1 MDCCTFLFSSFE
13 PVQLSKMLQPMLVF
27 EETNP
32 GSQCLQYDAEGF
44 ASSQVGNKWYRRA
57 LILAQNCFNMTCV
70 TMKYVSL
77 LEVNSMRASAIFKG
91 KDKIHPAI
99 WIHRERL
106 RPVIS

>member
-13 PVQLSKMLQPMLVF
+13 LVQLSKMLQPMLVF

-32 GSQCLQYDAEGF
+32 GSQRWQYDAEGF

-57 LILAQNCFNMTCV
+57 LILAQNCFNMTRV

-77 LEVNSMRASAIFKG
+77 LEVNSMPSAIFKG
-91 KDKIHPAI
+91 
-99 WIHRERL
+99 
-106 RPVIS
+106 